1 MLLNHRYR
9 ILKDLSEGSF
19 GKTYLAEDTQMPT
32 VQRCVIKELKP
43 VNDDRPGV
51 VQLVKER
58 FAREAAVL
66 ESVGRGHRQI
76 PDLLAYFEIEGQFY
90 LVQEWIEGTPLNELA
105 QSPWPEA
112 AVAKFVASALDAIAH
127 IHSHNI
133 IHRDLKPENI
143 ILRQS
148 DRLPCLIDFGAVKE
162 PMQAVVEPTASQAPS
177 VVIGTLGFMAPEQA
191 VGRPV
196 FSSDLY
202 SLAMT
207 AIYLL
212 TARVPLDM
220 PIDSL
225 NGRLLW
231 RQFAPEV
238 SDRFAGILTRAINP
252 NPTIR
257 YASAPEMLSVL
268 EASAPAASAFVPPSA
283 PASPDPFS
291 SNTSSFGGVSPVT
304 QLTSPVTQIGPTNTQ
319 IVPASTQ
326 LVATNQPSGNA
337 LEVTDKAVNAQPFTS
352 FQAEVSS
359 PVAATAITSGETQTP
374 EKTITRQPLPTL
386 PAKQLAIA
394 VGSLWLG
401 VIVILG
407 GGVLLFIR
415 GGGAVSPERLQA
427 RVTNLENK
435 VELRPSNT
443 AVRLELIE
451 AYTDVGDYE
460 TALLQID
467 EVLSEDADNPEA
479 LNAQGNIYLYQG
491 AYTDAIATLDKSIE
505 QSVDQPI
512 IHARAL
518 NYRGRVYQETG
529 EYDKALADFQQA
541 LETDAKTGVPLLNLA
556 NIAWTRGELSD
567 ALTQMNESASLL
579 SDSTFMSMLLQRG
592 NLHDE
597 LGDTAAAT
605 ADWERT
611 LAQTPKDATG
621 YTIRG
626 FAHLQLGDIEAASR
640 AIDYALSLNPNL
652 TEAHIINAIIAV
664 NRQTPSQADA
674 SLDQALAI
682 NPNSVVAFQSK
693 GSLDVAQ
700 AEPDHAA
707 AIEEY
712 SKALAVNPNSPNVL
726 RDRCDAYLQISENVK
741 AETDCS
747 QSLAINPYN
756 PLSYSLRGQARF
768 FQDKLPESEQ
778 DFTHVIE
785 LNAENNNTEENHA
798 FYFLR
803 AGVRG
808 QQENTEG
815 AIADL
820 DSAIALKDDEPDYYK
835 LRGMLH
841 FINGDTTAAG
851 NDLQT
856 AKDLYEAQGKDDA
869 LSDVQ
874 PILEQL
880 GLL

>member
-32 VQRCVIKELKP
+32 AQRCVIKQLKP

-76 PDLLAYFEIEGQFY
+76 PDLLAYFEIAGQFY
-90 LVQEWIEGTPLNELA
+90 LVQEWIEGTPLNELV

-112 AVAKFVASALDAIAH
+112 AVAKFVASALGVIAH

-162 PMQAVVEPTASQAPS
+162 PMQAVVTPTASQAPS

-212 TARVPLDM
+212 TARVPLEM
-220 PIDSL
+220 PSDSL

-231 RQFAPEV
+231 RQFAPTV

-268 EASAPAASAFVPPSA
+268 EASAPDVSTDLAATPPFA
-283 PASPDPFS
+283 PQP
-291 SNTSSFGGVSPVT
+291 SSFRSASPVT
-304 QLTSPVTQIGPTNTQ
+304 QLTSPATQIGSTNTQ
-319 IVPASTQ
+319 ITPASTQ
-326 LVATNQPSGNA
+326 LGSTGQFSSHAIDASNVQPSGNQ
-337 LEVTDKAVNAQPFTS
+337 LSGSQLPKT
-352 FQAEVSS
+352 EVSS
-359 PVAATAITSGETQTP
+359 SATTATATAITPAKTS

-401 VIVILG
+401 VIIIIG
-407 GGVLLFIR
+407 GGVLLFTR
-415 GGGAVSPERLQA
+415 GGSSVSPERLQA
-427 RVTNLENK
+427 RVTKLENK
-435 VELRPSNT
+435 VESRPGNI
-443 AVRLELIE
+443 AAQLELVE

-460 TALLQID
+460 SALLQVD
-467 EVLSEDADNPEA
+467 QMLSEDANNPEA

-491 AYTDAIATLDKSIE
+491 AYADAIATFNQSIE
-505 QSVDQPI
+505 QSTDQP
-512 IHARAL
+512 AVQAKAL
-518 NYRGRVYQETG
+518 NFRGRAYQETG
-529 EYDKALADFQQA
+529 DYDKALDDFQQA
-541 LETDAKTGVPLLNLA
+541 LETDTKTGVPLVNQA
-556 NIAWTRGELSD
+556 NVAWTQGERAEALS
-567 ALTQMNESASLL
+567 QMNASESLL
-579 SDSTFMSMLLQRG
+579 SETTLMSMLLQRG
-592 NLHDE
+592 NLQDE
-597 LGDTAAAT
+597 MGDAAAAQ
-605 ADWERT
+605 ADWERVSN
-611 LAQTPKDATG
+611 QTPKDAEG

-626 FAHLQLGDIEAASR
+626 FAQLQLGDTDAASE

-652 TEAHIINAIIAV
+652 PDAHTINAIIAISQQ
-664 NRQTPSQADA
+664 NRAQSDD
-674 SLDQALAI
+674 SL
-682 NPNSVVAFQSK
+682 
-693 GSLDVAQ
+693 
-700 AEPDHAA
+700 E
-707 AIEEY
+707 
-712 SKALAVNPNSPNVL
+712 KALAVNPNFVVALQSKGALAVAQAEPDYGTAIEQYSKALTVNPNNPNVL
-726 RDRCDAYLQISENVK
+726 RDRCDVYLKTSENAK
-741 AETDCS
+741 ALTDCE
-747 QSLAINPYN
+747 QSIAINPHN
-756 PLSYSLRGQARF
+756 PLSYNLRGQAHF
-768 FQDKLPESEQ
+768 FQDNFAASEQ
-778 DFTHVIE
+778 DFTRVIE
-785 LNAENNNTEENHA
+785 LNEENNNTEENHT

-808 QQENTEG
+808 EQKNTEG

-835 LRGMLH
+835 LRGLIH
-841 FINGDTTAAG
+841 FVNGDTTAAG
-851 NDLQT
+851 DDLKK
-856 AKDLYEAQGKDDA
+856 AKDLYEAQGKEDNI
-869 LSDVQ
+869 SDIQ